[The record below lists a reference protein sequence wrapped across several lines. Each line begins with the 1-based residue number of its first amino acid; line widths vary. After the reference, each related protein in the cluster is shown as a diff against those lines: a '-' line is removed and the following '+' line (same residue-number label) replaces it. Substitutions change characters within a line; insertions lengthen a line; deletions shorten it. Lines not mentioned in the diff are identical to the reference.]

1 MTPAIPAISLSLSLS
16 RSLWLRFNERNNMRY
31 LFINVRYGQ
40 SLWYAPLPLPLPPS
54 IAIRKFHMQMYPAG
68 VEPGNGEWLRER
80 EESRGQWARHVHSAC
95 GSRWAEGGEQAAAIN
110 HIHSLPVER
119 AFNLHAE
126 LHIAYGRCLPTFA
139 RSVVRSFVGSAWTE
153 SESEAEAVLRHTK
166 VFNFKCLINLYN
178 RIKLS
183 STKAPLRTVG
193 WNYCAHIENNYEN
206 NLNYACCLLCV
217 CIN

>member
-1 MTPAIPAISLSLSLS
+1 MVYASSSASLC
-16 RSLWLRFNERNNMRY
+16 
-31 LFINVRYGQ
+31 
-40 SLWYAPLPLPLPPS
+40 LPLLQLENFICKCTQRELS
-54 IAIRKFHMQMYPAG
+54 QEMESG
-68 VEPGNGEWLRER
+68 WERER
-80 EESRGQWARHVHSAC
+80 RVGGKWARHVHSAC
-95 GSRWAEGGEQAAAIN
+95 GSRWAEGGKQAAAIN

-126 LHIAYGRCLPTFA
+126 LHIAYGRCLPAFA
-139 RSVVRSFVGSAWTE
+139 RSVVGWFSLDRVRVGDGGGLETY
-153 SESEAEAVLRHTK
+153 K

-178 RIKLS
+178 RIKIS

-193 WNYCAHIENNYEN
+193 WNYCAHKENNYEN